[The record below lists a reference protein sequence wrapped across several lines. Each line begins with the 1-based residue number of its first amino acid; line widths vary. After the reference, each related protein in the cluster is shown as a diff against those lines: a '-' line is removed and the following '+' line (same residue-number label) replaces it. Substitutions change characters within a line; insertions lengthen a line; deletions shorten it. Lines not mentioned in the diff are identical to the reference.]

1 MPQEVGTMIRG
12 LFVTGTDTGVGK
24 TVVSAILSE
33 KLQADYWKPI
43 QAGDLDNTDSM
54 NVSQWLENS
63 TSVIHREVYRLTEPM
78 SPHAAA
84 ERDGTS
90 IDLNNIITPETKSDL
105 VIEGAGGLMV
115 PLNKHD
121 LVIDLISHLQAE
133 AVLVSQHYLGS
144 INHTILSIEALRSRN
159 INIAG
164 IIFNGGENIDTE
176 SIIKSICAVP
186 ILGRIPEISDINPSN
201 IHNAKRYINI

>member
-1 MPQEVGTMIRG
+1 MRR
-12 LFVTGTDTGVGK
+12 LFVTGIGTNVGK
-24 TVVSAILSE
+24 TVVSAILAE

-54 NVSQWLENS
+54 KVSQWLENS
-63 TSVIHREVYRLTEPM
+63 TSVIHREVYKLTEPM

-84 ERDGTS
+84 ERDGVS
-90 IDLNNIITPETKSDL
+90 IELNNIMTPETKGDL
-105 VIEGAGGLMV
+105 AIEGAGGLMV
-115 PLNKHD
+115 PLNKYD
-121 LVIDLISHLQAE
+121 LVIDLIPHLQAE

-159 INIAG
+159 INISG
-164 IIFNGGENIDTE
+164 IIFNGGENKDTE

-186 ILGRIPEISDINPSN
+186 ILGRIPEIADINPSN
-201 IHNAKRYINI
+201 IHDVKNNINM